1 MQRYS
6 RSELSLGGCYC
17 SNFFCVSIQ
26 TQFASLEYVGTQ
38 MGWEREFQHFLT
50 WSSTHR
56 QGISPRGENIR
67 SLVSGRSNLTKVGH
81 GFPRTLAGPFLVSM
95 VMHCIPSPPAF
106 ILNAAAAFCLKV
118 YSTSR
123 PVLQFCNA
131 SVPHQ
136 ISEQF
141 RL

>member
-38 MGWEREFQHFLT
+38 MGWERELQHFLT

-95 VMHCIPSPPAF
+95 VKYPVPSCF
-106 ILNAAAAFCLKV
+106 HFKCCGCFLFEGILNLKTCA
-118 YSTSR
+118 S
-123 PVLQFCNA
+123 VLQC
-131 SVPHQ
+131 
-136 ISEQF
+136 
-141 RL
+141 